1 MIATGPELSEHELN
15 KFTQLVYELT
25 KVLIEQNKKTM
36 LSGRLLKR
44 MRVLKITSF
53 MEYYELISK
62 NKNSEELH
70 YFLDNVTTHKTHFF
84 RENHHFDYLKECI
97 KQWSGPIRGW
107 SAASSTGE
115 EPYSIAMTL
124 SDSLDDNFNAWTLLC
139 TDISPGVVSTAQKA
153 VYDHNLCDD
162 IPAEYF
168 KKYMLLGKNE
178 LASKVRIV
186 PEIRHRMKWRTLNL
200 DTEIDQIDQ
209 KFHFIFLRNVMIYFD
224 LATRQKVVS
233 ALEKKLLPGGL
244 LFIGHAESLIDIHT
258 SLERVIPTVYQIS
271 C

>member
-1 MIATGPELSEHELN
+1 MITTSLELSENELN

-25 KVLIEQNKKTM
+25 KVHLEQNKKTM

-53 MEYYELISK
+53 MDYYELITHH
-62 NKNSEELH
+62 KNSDELQ

-84 RENHHFDYLKECI
+84 RENHHFEYLKECI
-97 KQWSGPIRGW
+97 KKWNSPIRGW

-124 SDSLDDNFNAWTLLC
+124 SDSLAENFSAWSLLC
-139 TDISPGVVSTAQKA
+139 TDISPGVISTAQKA
-153 VYDHNLCDD
+153 VYEQSLCED
-162 IPAEYF
+162 IPENYF
-168 KKYMLLGKNE
+168 KKYMMIGKND
-178 LASKVRIV
+178 LVSKVRIV
-186 PEIRHRMKWRTLNL
+186 PEIRHRMQWRTLNL
-200 DTEIDQIDQ
+200 DTEIDQVDQ

-224 LATRQKVVS
+224 LATRQKVIS

-244 LFIGHAESLIDIHT
+244 LFIGHAESLMDIQT
-258 SLERVIPTVYQIS
+258 SFERAIPTVYQLPS
-271 C
+271 